1 VLTGRAS
8 RVLLVVVP
16 ILGIVAYYLGLH
28 LAPQPFR
35 RWVLSERGVIEIL
48 TAVFF
53 GAAGVAGL
61 ALAARTR
68 GTVPFLYRAFYAGF
82 ALAALFVALE
92 EISWGQ
98 HLFGWESPAWFAE
111 RNAQRETNL
120 HNLFGHTPNRK
131 LHDLAV
137 VVFTVGGIVL
147 PAVARLRP
155 AVYARDGWAH
165 YLLPHGELA
174 ALVAMAALLRLFRSM
189 PPSPITGLNL
199 GLAEPM
205 ELYFSAAA
213 LVYVLILWCRLVAP
227 GIAAPA
233 GAGRVARGVPSRMDL
248 H

>member
-1 VLTGRAS
+1 MTGQAS

-16 ILGIVAYYLGLH
+16 ILGIVGYYCGLL

-35 RWVLSERGVIEIL
+35 RWFLSEQGVIEIL

-53 GAAGVAGL
+53 GAAGVVGL

-68 GTVPFLYRAFYAGF
+68 GVVRPLYRAFYVGF
-82 ALAALFVALE
+82 ALAALFVAFE

-98 HLFGWESPAWFAE
+98 HLLGFESPPWFAE

-137 VVFTVGGIVL
+137 VVFTTGGIVL

-155 AVYARDGWAH
+155 AAYARDRWAH
-165 YLLPHGELA
+165 YLLPHGELVALA
-174 ALVAMAALLRLFRSM
+174 ALAALLRLFRSM
-189 PPSPITGLNL
+189 PPSPITGRNL

-205 ELYFSAAA
+205 ELYFGAAA
-213 LVYVLILWCRLVAP
+213 LVYVLVLWRRLVAP
-227 GIAAPA
+227 GVAAPA
-233 GAGRVARGVPSRMDL
+233 GALASDRR
-248 H
+248 

>member
-1 VLTGRAS
+1 MTGRAG

-16 ILGIVAYYLGLH
+16 ILGIVGYYCGLL

-35 RWVLSERGVIEIL
+35 RWFLSEQGVIEIL

-53 GAAGVAGL
+53 GAAAIIGL

-68 GTVPFLYRAFYAGF
+68 GTAPPSFRAFYVGF
-82 ALAALFVALE
+82 ALAAVFVAFE

-137 VVFTVGGIVL
+137 VVFTTGGIVL
-147 PAVARLRP
+147 PALARLWP
-155 AVYARDGWAH
+155 GVYAGGRFGH
-165 YLLPHGELA
+165 YLLPHGELVA
-174 ALVAMAALLRLFRSM
+174 VVAMAALLRLFRSM
-189 PPSPITGLNL
+189 PPSAITGRNL

-205 ELYFSAAA
+205 EMYFGAAA
-213 LVYVLILWCRLVAP
+213 LLYVLILWRRLIAP
-227 GIAAPA
+227 GEVTAPA
-233 GAGRVARGVPSRMDL
+233 GALASDRR
-248 H
+248 